1 MFVIII
7 LRTPTTFLF
16 QQLQLVTRIKTWQT
30 SEHQKLSENFH
41 LKISSPFYRLD
52 LKTQYQ
58 RRSLSFDTVY
68 SLYSFPDL
76 EHFQAIKEQY
86 WFKDCGKE
94 SVGRDYIKACS
105 CSCSVLFSVSAI
117 GYQLYKVYTQ
127 TQIQFA
133 LDIVGQLCQLC
144 QQEGSKEI
152 QYSDMEHSN
161 CLKTTRGPGPG
172 PE

>member
-86 WFKDCGKE
+86 WFKE
-94 SVGRDYIKACS
+94 SLGRDYIKACS

-133 LDIVGQLCQLC
+133 LDCVGQLLVSCVSTS
-144 QQEGSKEI
+144 SKEARR
-152 QYSDMEHSN
+152 YKRLSHGRFK
-161 CLKTTRGPGPG
+161 LP
-172 PE
+172 